1 MPARDLLIEQ
11 SLPVNLDA
19 ERFVLGGIMTD
30 EAAFLSIG
38 GKLTEDDFSLEK
50 HKIIFRRM
58 SDLHDRSERIDRVTL
73 ANELMKHGE
82 LQSVDGLSYLVTL
95 DDGLPQIYNLES
107 YFRIVKDK
115 SIGRQGILLC
125 QHLMNEL
132 ASQIEPAPELLRR
145 AELLIRDIGGQAVQ
159 PHNMRSPAQIID
171 EAGGVAR
178 FLEPQSSVGVLT
190 P

>member
-1 MPARDLLIEQ
+1 MNIDRIIEERG
-11 SLPVNLDA
+11 LPCNLDA
-19 ERFVLGGIMTD
+19 ERAVLGSILLGH
-30 EAAFLSIG
+30 LSVPHT
-38 GKLTEDDFSLEK
+38 LAVLSVEDFSVEN
-50 HKIIFRRM
+50 HRCIFAAM
-58 SDLHDRSERIDRVTL
+58 ETLHGRVESINYVTV
-73 ANELMKHGE
+73 ANELSTRGA
-82 LQSVDGLSYLVTL
+82 
-95 DDGLPQIYNLES
+95 LES
-107 YFRIVKDK
+107 YGTSYLCSLTDRLPELLNVGSYLRIVKDK